1 MTNAKQ
7 DFSNKPTAR
16 LAYLN
21 EQRDEKA
28 ERQIS
33 PYLPAEAQ
41 DIITHYDDF

>member
-21 EQRDEKA
+21 EQRDEESRKA
-28 ERQIS
+28 NFTFIFLQKHRI
-33 PYLPAEAQ
+33 L
-41 DIITHYDDF
+41 

>member
-33 PYLPAEAQ
+33 PLSSCRSTGYYNAL
-41 DIITHYDDF
+41 